1 MRSSA
6 FAAFALT
13 LFVLLNVCT
22 SYPQQGKFLLHVNS
36 SHPYEGV
43 AKNVF
48 KDTKIIITVNC
59 LSNDHQKVRI
69 GWILRE
75 TCCWNEFAFY
85 EQQGHIFEN
94 YYQQPGTILPGFSDC
109 NPNSTVRF
117 VKSQEEEYQCNGL
130 FPLSALEPTTEPGTG
145 VARSNVSN
153 EKTETVNGD
162 AGPKV
167 NVVNYVVNEDG
178 DYLFAIMVKK
188 EDQNTQDFEANIKVE
203 FKNDAGYLSIVD
215 WPLLPFYGV
224 MCGIYLCMGIGWLV
238 VCSMHFTEL
247 LRIQFYI
254 GGVIFMGMLEKAMFY
269 AEFQSINSTGSST
282 KGLIFA
288 AELVSCAKRTMA
300 RMLVIIVSVG
310 FGIVKPRLGPTL
322 HRVVG
327 VGGLYFVLS
336 ITEAY
341 LRVTKPKNDV
351 STGTML
357 AGVPL
362 AVIDS
367 AICWWVFTA
376 LTTTLRT
383 LRLRRNLVKF
393 TLYRHFTNV
402 LIFSV
407 IASVVFMLINIKLF
421 KLEQC
426 LKDWRELWV
435 DEAFWHFQFS
445 ILLACIMLLWTP
457 SNNNKRYAFQPLL
470 DNDEDDSDDEDFNA
484 LLPDA
489 YEGMKHRM
497 TVLANGGKSKDAAA
511 DDDGANA
518 EDDPLRWVEENI
530 PATADNENPLPVLDT
545 EEEIE
550 TTRFELSKM
559 Q

>member
-1 MRSSA
+1 MDRQ
-6 FAAFALT
+6 FGLWIFVTT
-13 LFVLLNVCT
+13 LAGLLSFCHG
-22 SYPQQGKFLLHVNS
+22 SPQQGIFKLSLNS
-36 SHPYEGV
+36 THQYDGV
-43 AKNVF
+43 AKNVY
-48 KDTKIIITVNC
+48 KNTKIYITVNC
-59 LSNDHQKVRI
+59 EGDGDVNI
-69 GWILRE
+69 GWMLRE
-75 TCCWNEFAFY
+75 TCCWNEFAFFE
-85 EQQGHIFEN
+85 EQHKIFEN
-94 YYQQPGTILPGFSDC
+94 YYQRPNYQVPGFQGCHND
-109 NPNSTVRF
+109 STPAVY
-117 VKSQEEEYQCNGL
+117 QTNEEKYPCNGPIVL
-130 FPLSALEPTTEPGTG
+130 EIPKEQKDALVAASNGT
-145 VARSNVSN
+145 SS
-153 EKTETVNGD
+153 EKTV
-162 AGPKV
+162 GPGGPGSRV
-167 NVVNYVVNEDG
+167 PAYLVTNEG
-178 DYLFAIMVKK
+178 DYLFAIHVSGVDAKPFK
-188 EDQNTQDFEANIKVE
+188 ADVTVQFEGHHG
-203 FKNDAGYLSIVD
+203 FLSVVD

-224 MCGIYLCMGIGWLV
+224 MCGVYLCMGIGWLV
-238 VCSMHFTEL
+238 VCSLHFEEL

-288 AELVSCAKRTMA
+288 AELVSCAKRTVA

-336 ITEAY
+336 VTEAY

-351 STGTML
+351 STGMML

-383 LRLRRNLVKF
+383 LRLRRNKVKF
-393 TLYRHFTNV
+393 GLYRHFTNV

-421 KLEQC
+421 KLEAC

-445 ILLACIMLLWTP
+445 ILLAFIMVLWTP

-470 DNDEDDSDDEDFNA
+470 DNDEDDSDDEDFEA

-497 TVLANGGKSKDAAA
+497 KVLANGGKSKEAS
-511 DDDGANA
+511 DDETGANA

-530 PATADNENPLPVLDT
+530 PATADNENPLPVLDS